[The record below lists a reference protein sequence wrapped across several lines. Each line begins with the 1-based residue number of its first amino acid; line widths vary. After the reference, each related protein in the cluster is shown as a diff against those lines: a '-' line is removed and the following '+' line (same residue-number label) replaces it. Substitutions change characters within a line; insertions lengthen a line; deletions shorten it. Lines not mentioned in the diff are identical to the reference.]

1 MVEDDDAYQGV
12 GWEDPKVIKWWQ
24 EGFTA
29 GADPEYV
36 EQMLPLAAA
45 HVAGARVP
53 AAAVLDI
60 GCGEGQ
66 VARYVAAYL
75 AGAAETD
82 HAGAGAGRGT
92 PMVVGVDPSW
102 AQAQEV
108 RARGGGV
115 APALAVAG
123 ALPFPTESFDTV
135 VVCLV
140 FEHIDDAEG
149 ALAEVAR
156 VLRPGG
162 RFVFL
167 LNHPLLQTPGSGWVD
182 DPDLGGQYWR
192 VGPYLA
198 QDHSL
203 EEVDDNIWL
212 PYVHRPLS
220 TIVNTLSDNGLLIS
234 RMEEPEP
241 PAGFLAEAEED
252 YPDAALIPRLML
264 LVADK
269 LAPEPAAKPANKSR
283 W

>member
-1 MVEDDDAYQGV
+1 MEDETYQGV

-24 EGFTA
+24 KGFTA

-36 EQMLPLAAA
+36 EQMLPLAAQ

-53 AAAVLDI
+53 VKAVLDI

-66 VARYVAAYL
+66 VARHIAAHL
-75 AGAAETD
+75 AVD
-82 HAGAGAGRGT
+82 SAGAGEAPRA
-92 PMVVGVDPSW
+92 VGVDPSW
-102 AQAQEV
+102 SQAQEV
-108 RARGGGV
+108 KARGGGV
-115 APALAVAG
+115 APALAAAG
-123 ALPFPTESFDTV
+123 ELPFPDESFDAV

-140 FEHIDDAEG
+140 FEHIDDAAG

-198 QDHSL
+198 EDHSI
-203 EEVDDNIWL
+203 EQVDDNIWL

-220 TIVNTLSDNGLLIS
+220 TLVNTLSDNGLLIS
-234 RMEEPEP
+234 RMEEPAP
-241 PAGFLAEAEED
+241 PAGFLAKAEED
-252 YPDAALIPRLML
+252 YPDAAMIPRLML

-269 LAPEPAAKPANKSR
+269 PAGADSAAGHRTHKPAGAGHKTH
-283 W
+283 